1 MSDELI
7 ISIDYTKHPDFED
20 AKQIIL
26 DHDTGEEVSPE
37 SLVGKRIKDIR
48 SENRDILIVLE

>member
-1 MSDELI
+1 MI